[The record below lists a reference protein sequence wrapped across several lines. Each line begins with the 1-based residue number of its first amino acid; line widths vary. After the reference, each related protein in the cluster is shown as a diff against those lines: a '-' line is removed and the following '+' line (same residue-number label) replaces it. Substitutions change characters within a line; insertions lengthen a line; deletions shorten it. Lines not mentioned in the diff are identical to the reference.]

1 MPGARMGPRGRGSLP
16 PPSSPPWSGE
26 SSGFRPTGEA
36 SWTLDFPPLTALLPC
51 SCARHPPEPL
61 PEELEPEEREP
72 PDEDEPEPE
81 EREPPDEDELEDEPP
96 DLPKRAS
103 ATVVVKKHPAASAAH
118 SVCLGD
124 GRGCLLGMRFLAAP
138 SKHFSDAPGRHFL
151 EGDVCTTG

>member
-1 MPGARMGPRGRGSLP
+1 MPGVRMGRPRGRGPLSP
-16 PPSSPPWSGE
+16 PLLSPWSGE
-26 SSGFRPTGEA
+26 ESSWPTGVA
-36 SWTLDFPPLTALLPC
+36 SWTRDFPPLPLLLC
-51 SCARHPPEPL
+51 SWEFHPPEPR
-61 PEELEPEEREP
+61 PEWPEPEEREP
-72 PDEDEPEPE
+72 PDEDELEPE

-138 SKHFSDAPGRHFL
+138 FKHFSHPSGRHSPA
-151 EGDVCTTG
+151 GDACPTG